1 MNSQSPNYK
10 LIFADILEKKYPEK
24 TKNCEEILHKDNLS
38 TLDILALNQII
49 FGITDKQSEEKKQKH
64 RSYKKTDVFHILDYQ
79 KKYKLNNSNLAK
91 HFKISRNTV
100 SKWRKMFLV

>member
-1 MNSQSPNYK
+1 MKTQSPNYK

-49 FGITDKQSEEKKQKH
+49 FDLNIFVQNNHKH
-64 RSYKKTDVFHILDYQ
+64 RSYKKSDVFHILDYQ

>member
-1 MNSQSPNYK
+1 MKNQSPNYK
-10 LIFADILEKKYPEK
+10 LIFTDILEKKYPEK

-64 RSYKKTDVFHILDYQ
+64 RSYKKSDVFHILSYQ
-79 KKYKLNNSNLAK
+79 KKNNLNNSQLAK
-91 HFKISRNTV
+91 HFKLSRNTIC
-100 SKWRKMFLV
+100 KWKKKFLL